1 VASSVKLEHSP
12 SVEGAV
18 MITVGATG
26 FRGASITTL
35 PMDVGFAAQA
45 DAVFVQKARTVEMRA
60 LTVSSTFVKFE
71 LLVESVTTGRVA
83 FTIDAVTHVHKAL
96 VSPENMKIVLQ
107 GHEASVM
114 PALSVEE
121 SKVMRKYS
129 PPSDKRAV
137 DKLGA
142 GKRDM
147 PDSKRTLE
155 VELM

>member
-1 VASSVKLEHSP
+1 MASSVKLEHSP

-26 FRGASITTL
+26 SRGASITTL
-35 PMDVGFAAQA
+35 PIAVGFAVHA
-45 DAVFVQKARTVEMRA
+45 DAVFVQKALTVEMRT

-71 LLVESVTTGRVA
+71 LLVASVTTGRVA
-83 FTIDAVTHVHKAL
+83 FTIDAVIHVHNAF
-96 VSPENMKIVLQ
+96 VSPENLKIVLHD
-107 GHEASVM
+107 HETSVR

-121 SKVMRKYS
+121 SKVIRKYS
-129 PPSDKRAV
+129 PPSEKRDV

-142 GKRDM
+142 GKREM
-147 PDSKRTLE
+147 PDSKRTLV